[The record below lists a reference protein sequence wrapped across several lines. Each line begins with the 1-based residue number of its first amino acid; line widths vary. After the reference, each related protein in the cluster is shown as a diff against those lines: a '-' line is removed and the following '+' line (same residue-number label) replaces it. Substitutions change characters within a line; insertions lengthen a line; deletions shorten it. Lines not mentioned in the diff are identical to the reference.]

1 MRVDE
6 GQRGSMRV
14 DARSALTYKERS
26 MTAVANFK
34 NVDIRV
40 SPKRWN
46 ICVSL
51 FFLQFDFLSVAILSA
66 NYCKGIR
73 LGPRR
78 SLITRENSQVV
89 HVVYKEDRKNIIN
102 IKSYFLL
109 A

>member
-1 MRVDE
+1 
-6 GQRGSMRV
+6 MRV

-89 HVVYKEDRKNIIN
+89 HVVCKEDRKNIIN